1 MSVFKTPG
9 SLATSAGFHDQ
20 LMDPFF
26 REQYKARTG
35 RDIILDG
42 EGGGGEQKPSLYD
55 RTLGNP
61 DVQRLMAG
69 IGSRMDPKGP
79 GGYIGE
85 PTIEMIEAKAAAAA
99 AEKQN
104 EQMEAL
110 IKALGNAGG
119 EISIGEHGE
128 IKVKK
133 AAGNIPADD
142 EVHRRLGTTGTTGT
156 LKEQDQSAQPT
167 AQPAPLEQE
176 AMQGLMQPY
185 IQMMDR
191 LEKLFGGS

>member
-26 REQYKARTG
+26 REQYKSRTG

-42 EGGGGEQKPSLYD
+42 QGGGEQKPSLYD

-85 PTIEMIEAKAAAAA
+85 PTIEMIEAKAAAHA
-99 AEKQN
+99 AERQS

-110 IKALGNAGG
+110 IKALGGAGG
-119 EISIGEHGE
+119 QIKIGADGE
-128 IKVKK
+128 YTIKVNPNVPEETR
-133 AAGNIPADD
+133 AQRG
-142 EVHRRLGTTGTTGT
+142 LGS
-156 LKEQDQSAQPT
+156 LKPNPSEQRAT
-167 AQPAPLEQE
+167 QPAQTYTPGESLSLGQPGSLEDLSE
-176 AMQGLMQPY
+176 G
-185 IQMMDR
+185 IVNSI
-191 LEKLFGGS
+191 LFRR